1 MYVTVLLAV
10 SKDQLVNSLESELTD
25 KNDMVLLNEILNASS
40 LDDGEFSREWV
51 AVFGEVTLA
60 DTGANSS
67 VGEMESNQSSSSGFL
82 PSQLLDQNM
91 NNLQRSLQ
99 GRPVFIPDIIIPD

>member
-1 MYVTVLLAV
+1 MST
-10 SKDQLVNSLESELTD
+10 LEPEPTD

-40 LDDGEFSREWV
+40 LDDSEFSREWV
-51 AVFGEVTLA
+51 AVFGEATLA
-60 DTGANSS
+60 ETGASSS

-99 GRPVFIPDIIIPD
+99 GKLVFIPDIIIPNKSFVW